1 MDWNAIYPGP
11 EEPTAEQLS
20 AYVSHPMWEPLN
32 RWICEA
38 YSLSPIYS
46 YSSCSMGRGWN
57 VKYRSG
63 GKALCTLYPAAGA
76 FTCLVVAPAQAEALL
91 PTLSEYTQACWQA
104 VKPMGSGRWLSLE
117 VDSPEVVE
125 DIKTLLMLKR
135 PLKKTGTGIACP
147 CFLWYN
153 SGKAALTL
161 AFQPFCRPLRGSRK
175 TYHNYTIPLMLPGI
189 RTKSAA

>member
-20 AYVSHPMWEPLN
+20 AYVSHPLLEPLN

-63 GKALCTLYPAAGA
+63 GKALCTLY
-76 FTCLVVAPAQAEALL
+76 L

-135 PLKKTGTGIACP
+135 PLKKQGQA
-147 CFLWYN
+147 
-153 SGKAALTL
+153 
-161 AFQPFCRPLRGSRK
+161 
-175 TYHNYTIPLMLPGI
+175 
-189 RTKSAA
+189 

>member
-1 MDWNAIYPGP
+1 
-11 EEPTAEQLS
+11 
-20 AYVSHPMWEPLN
+20 MWEPLN

-63 GKALCTLYPAAGA
+63 GKALCTLYPAPAP
-76 FTCLVVAPAQAEALL
+76 FCRLVVAPAQAGGLL

-104 VKPMGSGRWLSLE
+104 VKPMAPGGGCPWRWTPRGCGRHQ
-117 VDSPEVVE
+117 DPADVE
-125 DIKTLLMLKR
+125 APAGKNR
-135 PLKKTGTGIACP
+135 TGIACP

>member
-20 AYVSHPMWEPLN
+20 AYVSHPLWEPLN

-38 YSLSPIYS
+38 YSLSRIYS

-63 GKALCTLYPAAGA
+63 GKALCTLYPASGA
-76 FTCLVVAPAQAEALL
+76 FACLVVAPAQAEALL

-125 DIKTLLMLKR
+125 DIKTLLMLTR
-135 PLKKTGTGIACP
+135 PLKKQGQA
-147 CFLWYN
+147 
-153 SGKAALTL
+153 
-161 AFQPFCRPLRGSRK
+161 
-175 TYHNYTIPLMLPGI
+175 
-189 RTKSAA
+189 

>member
-1 MDWNAIYPGP
+1 MKLIPFP
-11 EEPTAEQLS
+11 LFTAT
-20 AYVSHPMWEPLN
+20 AAVPW
-32 RWICEA
+32 
-38 YSLSPIYS
+38 
-46 YSSCSMGRGWN
+46 G
-57 VKYRSG
+57 G

-135 PLKKTGTGIACP
+135 PLKKQGQA
-147 CFLWYN
+147 
-153 SGKAALTL
+153 
-161 AFQPFCRPLRGSRK
+161 
-175 TYHNYTIPLMLPGI
+175 
-189 RTKSAA
+189 

>member
-76 FTCLVVAPAQAEALL
+76 FTCLAGGPGPGGGPSPHPLGVYP
-91 PTLSEYTQACWQA
+91 ACWQA

-125 DIKTLLMLKR
+125 DIKTPLMLKR
-135 PLKKTGTGIACP
+135 PLKKQGQA
-147 CFLWYN
+147 
-153 SGKAALTL
+153 
-161 AFQPFCRPLRGSRK
+161 
-175 TYHNYTIPLMLPGI
+175 
-189 RTKSAA
+189 

>member
-1 MDWNAIYPGP
+1 
-11 EEPTAEQLS
+11 
-20 AYVSHPMWEPLN
+20 MWEPLN

-76 FTCLVVAPAQAEALL
+76 FTCLVVAPAQAGGPSPHPLGVYPGLLAGGQAHGLRAVAVPGGGLPGGCGGHQDPADVEA
-91 PTLSEYTQACWQA
+91 PAG
-104 VKPMGSGRWLSLE
+104 KNR
-117 VDSPEVVE
+117 
-125 DIKTLLMLKR
+125 
-135 PLKKTGTGIACP
+135 TGIACP

>member
-20 AYVSHPMWEPLN
+20 AYVSHPLWEPLN

-91 PTLSEYTQACWQA
+91 PTLSE
-104 VKPMGSGRWLSLE
+104 LSL
-117 VDSPEVVE
+117 
-125 DIKTLLMLKR
+125 IH
-135 PLKKTGTGIACP
+135 I
-147 CFLWYN
+147 
-153 SGKAALTL
+153 
-161 AFQPFCRPLRGSRK
+161 
-175 TYHNYTIPLMLPGI
+175 
-189 RTKSAA
+189 

>member
-46 YSSCSMGRGWN
+46 YSNCSMGRGWN

-63 GKALCTLYPAAGA
+63 GKALCTLYPASGA
-76 FTCLVVAPAQAEALL
+76 FVCLVVAPAQAEALI
-91 PTLSEYTQACWQA
+91 PALSEYTQACWQA
-104 VKPMGSGRWLSLE
+104 VKPMGSGRWLSLFFM
-117 VDSPEVVE
+117 V
-125 DIKTLLMLKR
+125 
-135 PLKKTGTGIACP
+135 
-147 CFLWYN
+147 
-153 SGKAALTL
+153 
-161 AFQPFCRPLRGSRK
+161 
-175 TYHNYTIPLMLPGI
+175 
-189 RTKSAA
+189 

>member
-20 AYVSHPMWEPLN
+20 AYVSHPLWEPLN

-46 YSSCSMGRGWN
+46 YSNCSMGRGWN

-63 GKALCTLYPAAGA
+63 GKALCTLYPASGA
-76 FTCLVVAPAQAEALL
+76 FVCLVVAPAQAGDLERLEDGSAILA
-91 PTLSEYTQACWQA
+91 TLSLYSEET
-104 VKPMGSGRWLSLE
+104 GLSLE

-135 PLKKTGTGIACP
+135 PLKKQGQA
-147 CFLWYN
+147 
-153 SGKAALTL
+153 
-161 AFQPFCRPLRGSRK
+161 
-175 TYHNYTIPLMLPGI
+175 
-189 RTKSAA
+189 

>member
-20 AYVSHPMWEPLN
+20 AYVSHPLWEPLN

-38 YSLSPIYS
+38 YFLSPIYS

-76 FTCLVVAPAQAEALL
+76 FVCLVVAPAQAEALPWAPGGGCPWKWTPRRL
-91 PTLSEYTQACWQA
+91 WRTS
-104 VKPMGSGRWLSLE
+104 
-117 VDSPEVVE
+117 
-125 DIKTLLMLKR
+125 R
-135 PLKKTGTGIACP
+135 PC
-147 CFLWYN
+147 
-153 SGKAALTL
+153 
-161 AFQPFCRPLRGSRK
+161 
-175 TYHNYTIPLMLPGI
+175 
-189 RTKSAA
+189 

>member
-11 EEPTAEQLS
+11 EEPTAEQPS

-135 PLKKTGTGIACP
+135 PLKKQGQA
-147 CFLWYN
+147 
-153 SGKAALTL
+153 
-161 AFQPFCRPLRGSRK
+161 
-175 TYHNYTIPLMLPGI
+175 
-189 RTKSAA
+189 

>member
-20 AYVSHPMWEPLN
+20 AYVSHPLWEPLN

-76 FTCLVVAPAQAEALL
+76 FTCLVVAPAQASIPRPA
-91 PTLSEYTQACWQA
+91 
-104 VKPMGSGRWLSLE
+104 GRRS
-117 VDSPEVVE
+117 SPWAPGGGCPWRWTPRRLW
-125 DIKTLLMLKR
+125 KTSR
-135 PLKKTGTGIACP
+135 PC
-147 CFLWYN
+147 
-153 SGKAALTL
+153 
-161 AFQPFCRPLRGSRK
+161 
-175 TYHNYTIPLMLPGI
+175 
-189 RTKSAA
+189 

>member
-38 YSLSPIYS
+38 YSLSPICS

-91 PTLSEYTQACWQA
+91 PTLSEYTHACWQA

-135 PLKKTGTGIACP
+135 PLKKQGQA
-147 CFLWYN
+147 
-153 SGKAALTL
+153 
-161 AFQPFCRPLRGSRK
+161 
-175 TYHNYTIPLMLPGI
+175 
-189 RTKSAA
+189 